1 MLGYNLTT
9 GNTQSCGCL
18 KSKGELKINQ
28 LLTNMKVNFKTQYYF
43 DNCRF
48 PSTNRVAYFDY
59 AIFDNNKLKML
70 IEYDGPQ
77 HEVGWGQKEKSLKEI
92 QERDRFKEEYCKSK
106 KIPLIRISYK
116 DYDKLNEEYLN
127 KIIKEQIETCP
138 ATRPEMLE
146 EYEHRLMIVE
156 NFAPKLVTDPIEITA
171 MVEATLV
178 KAGVDIETANKGQ
191 VMKAIM
197 SVLKGKVDMK
207 IANQVI
213 TTLLK

>member
-1 MLGYNLTT
+1 MKLETIQESIKIAMKTHATLEVETLRSVVAAVKKAAIDRQCEITEKLVDEML
-9 GNTQSCGCL
+9 
-18 KSKGELKINQ
+18 
-28 LLTNMKVNFKTQYYF
+28 
-43 DNCRF
+43 
-48 PSTNRVAYFDY
+48 
-59 AIFDNNKLKML
+59 
-70 IEYDGPQ
+70 
-77 HEVGWGQKEKSLKEI
+77 LKEV
-92 QERDRFKEEYCKSK
+92 
-106 KIPLIRISYK
+106 
-116 DYDKLNEEYLN
+116 

-197 SVLKGKVDMK
+197 PVLKGKVDMK

>member
-1 MLGYNLTT
+1 MKLETIQESIKIAMKTHATLEVETLRSVVAAVKKAAIDRQCEITEKLVDEML
-9 GNTQSCGCL
+9 
-18 KSKGELKINQ
+18 
-28 LLTNMKVNFKTQYYF
+28 
-43 DNCRF
+43 
-48 PSTNRVAYFDY
+48 
-59 AIFDNNKLKML
+59 
-70 IEYDGPQ
+70 
-77 HEVGWGQKEKSLKEI
+77 LKEV
-92 QERDRFKEEYCKSK
+92 
-106 KIPLIRISYK
+106 
-116 DYDKLNEEYLN
+116 

-178 KAGVDIETANKGQ
+178 KADVDIETANKGQ

-197 SVLKGKVDMK
+197 PVLKGKVDMK